1 MATEGQLLERS
12 VVIPIGGECL
22 DGIYLR
28 GGGPGLLIASA
39 TPGNGGSMAG
49 PVAGELAYAAAFAG
63 AASLRI
69 DYRGIGGSEGEQAK
83 DLPPLVADLEEGVSF
98 LCESTR
104 TESVAV
110 AGLYSGAWAA
120 LALARK
126 DPRVELVLLVCP
138 RASEAPDGAP
148 AYGDINVPVCVVQG
162 GADPDLDLATETGLV
177 DAAKN
182 ARMYLIPNVGR
193 HFREGLRA
201 LADLVP
207 PLLGRNP
214 RAG

>member
-1 MATEGQLLERS
+1 MATEGQLLERG
-12 VVIPIGGECL
+12 VVIPVGDVCL

-39 TPGNGGSMAG
+39 IPGAGGSMAG

-63 AASLRI
+63 AASLRV
-69 DYRGIGGSEGEQAK
+69 DYRGVGGSEGEPST
-83 DLPPLVADLEEGVSF
+83 DLDSQVADLKEGVSF

-104 TESVAV
+104 SEGAVV

-120 LALARK
+120 LALAK
-126 DPRVELVLLVCP
+126 ADPRVELVLLICP
-138 RASEAPDGAP
+138 RVGDAPEGAP
-148 AYGDINVPVCVVQG
+148 AYQDLEVPVCVVQAG
-162 GADPDLDLATETGLV
+162 DDPELDLALETGLV

-193 HFREGLRA
+193 HFREGLKH

-207 PLLGRNP
+207 PLLGRDP
-214 RAG
+214 RGG

>member
-1 MATEGQLLERS
+1 VATEGQLLERA
-12 VVIPIGGECL
+12 VVIPVGDVCL

-39 TPGNGGSMAG
+39 LPGAGGSMAG

-63 AASLRI
+63 AASLRV
-69 DYRGIGGSEGEQAK
+69 DYRGVGGSEGEPATEVA
-83 DLPPLVADLEEGVSF
+83 PLVDDLREGVSF

-104 TESVAV
+104 SEGVVV

-120 LALARK
+120 LALARE

-138 RASEAPDGAP
+138 RGSEAPDGAP
-148 AYGDINVPVCVVQG
+148 AYGDVSVPVSVVLP
-162 GADPDLDLATETGLV
+162 GADPDLDLGAETGLV
-177 DAAKN
+177 DAAMN

-214 RAG
+214 RDG